1 LYAGCKLL
9 TVVAI
14 TCVIFAGT
22 RALGGEP
29 TSHSRMIKRQTIARS
44 VVCMKKRMSDDRRT
58 SFNEARKACN
68 GQDNKESDGPLLA
81 SATPPKP

>member
-1 LYAGCKLL
+1 MNRLL
-9 TVVAI
+9 TVFAL
-14 TCVIFAGT
+14 TGVIFAGAP
-22 RALGGEP
+22 ALGGES
-29 TSHSRMIKRQTIARS
+29 TNHSRMIKRQAIARS
-44 VVCMKKRMSDDRRT
+44 ATCMKKRMSDDRRT

>member
-1 LYAGCKLL
+1 MNRLISL
-9 TVVAI
+9 VAL

-22 RALGGEP
+22 QALGGEP
-29 TSHSRMIKRQTIARS
+29 TSHARMIKRQAIARS

-68 GQDNKESDGPLLA
+68 GDNKESDGPLLA